1 MEISRVK
8 HISFEV
14 YLLGSILLYL
24 LGLSF
29 VLKFVLREDEWMKKN
44 K

>member
-14 YLLGSILLYL
+14 YLLGSVLLYL

-29 VLKFVLREDEWMKKN
+29 ALKFVLREDEWMKN

>member
-1 MEISRVK
+1 MKISRVK

-14 YLLGSILLYL
+14 YLLGSVVLYL
-24 LGLSF
+24 VAMSIG
-29 VLKFVLREDEWMKKN
+29 LKFVLREDEWMKN